1 MRLPRLALALAVM
14 AGLLACA
21 PVPEVSQSM
30 PDAELRAKVYRHD
43 GPPALTL
50 YTMVSNANGSGAHT
64 SLMVN
69 GSQRVIFDPAGS
81 FRHPRIA
88 TKNDVVFGVTPVI
101 EDTYTRF
108 HARETFH
115 VIVQHV
121 EVSPEV
127 AEDVL
132 ARVLAQGPIPR
143 AQCAHSTADILRDV
157 PGLNGAFSST
167 WFPKQLADQF
177 GQLPGATTQR
187 LYEYDDA
194 DRFKALDVFDPER
207 VKAQQAQQAQEARQ
221 AGKTAE

>member
-1 MRLPRLALALAVM
+1 MTMPRLALALAVM
-14 AGLLACA
+14 VGLSACA
-21 PVPEVSQSM
+21 PVPEPTQSVT
-30 PDAELRAKVYRHD
+30 DAELREKIYRHD

-50 YTMVSNANGSGAHT
+50 FTMVNNSNGSGAHT

-88 TKNDVVFGVTPVI
+88 TKNDVIYGVTPVM

-121 EVSPEV
+121 EVPPQV

-132 ARVLAQGPIPR
+132 ARVLAQGPVPR
-143 AQCAHSTADILRDV
+143 AQCARSTSDLLSDV
-157 PGLNGAFSST
+157 PGLNGAIRST

-194 DRFKALDVFDPER
+194 DRFKALEAFDAER
-207 VKAQQAQQAQEARQ
+207 VRASQAAAAAASE
-221 AGKTAE
+221 

>member
-1 MRLPRLALALAVM
+1 
-14 AGLLACA
+14 
-21 PVPEVSQSM
+21 
-30 PDAELRAKVYRHD
+30 
-43 GPPALTL
+43 LTL
-50 YTMVSNANGSGAHT
+50 FTMVNNSNGSGAHT

-88 TKNDVVFGVTPVI
+88 TKNDVVFGVTPVM

-121 EVSPEV
+121 EVPPQV

-132 ARVLAQGPIPR
+132 RRVLATGPVPR
-143 AQCAHSTADILRDV
+143 AQCALSTSELLRDV
-157 PGLNGAFSST
+157 PGLNGAIRST
-167 WFPKQLADQF
+167 WFPNQLADQF

-187 LYEYDDA
+187 LYEYDDP
-194 DRFKALDVFDPER
+194 DRFKALESFDPDR
-207 VKAQQAQQAQEARQ
+207 VKASQAAAAAAQAE
-221 AGKTAE
+221 

>member
-1 MRLPRLALALAVM
+1 MLGLA
-14 AGLLACA
+14 ACA
-21 PVPEVSQSM
+21 PVPEPSQSLT
-30 PDAELRAKVYRHD
+30 DAELREQIYRHD

-50 YTMVSNANGSGAHT
+50 FTMVNNSNGSGAHT

-88 TKNDVVFGVTPVI
+88 TKNDVVFGVTPVM

-121 EVSPEV
+121 EVPPQV

-132 ARVLAQGPIPR
+132 RRVLATGPVPR
-143 AQCAHSTADILRDV
+143 AQCALSTSELLRDV
-157 PGLNGAFSST
+157 PGLNGAIRST
-167 WFPKQLADQF
+167 WFPNQLADQF

-187 LYEYDDA
+187 LYEYDDP
-194 DRFKALDVFDPER
+194 DRFKALESFDPDR
-207 VKAQQAQQAQEARQ
+207 VKASQAAAAAAQAE
-221 AGKTAE
+221 

>member
-1 MRLPRLALALAVM
+1 MLGLA
-14 AGLLACA
+14 ACA
-21 PVPEVSQSM
+21 PAPEPSQSLT
-30 PDAELRAKVYRHD
+30 DAELREQIYRHD

-50 YTMVSNANGSGAHT
+50 FTMVNNSNGSGAHT

-88 TKNDVVFGVTPVI
+88 TKNDVVFGVTPVM

-121 EVSPEV
+121 EVPPQV

-132 ARVLAQGPIPR
+132 RRVLATGPVPR
-143 AQCAHSTADILRDV
+143 AQCALSTSELLRDV
-157 PGLNGAFSST
+157 PGLNGAIRST
-167 WFPKQLADQF
+167 WFPNQLADQF

-187 LYEYDDA
+187 LYEYDDP
-194 DRFKALDVFDPER
+194 DRFKALESFDPDR
-207 VKAQQAQQAQEARQ
+207 VKASQAAAAAAQAE
-221 AGKTAE
+221 

>member
-1 MRLPRLALALAVM
+1 MTPTRVVLALAVM
-14 AGLLACA
+14 LGLAACA
-21 PVPEVSQSM
+21 PVPEPSQTFS
-30 PDAELRAKVYRHD
+30 DAELREQIYRHD

-50 YTMVSNANGSGAHT
+50 FTMVNNSNGSGAHT

-88 TKNDVVFGVTPVI
+88 TKNDVVFGVTPVM

-121 EVSPEV
+121 EVPPQV

-132 ARVLAQGPIPR
+132 RRVLATGPVPR
-143 AQCAHSTADILRDV
+143 AQCALSTSELLRDV
-157 PGLNGAFSST
+157 PGLNGAIRST
-167 WFPKQLADQF
+167 WFPNQLAEQF

-187 LYEYDDA
+187 LYEYDDP
-194 DRFKALDVFDPER
+194 DRFKALESFDPDR
-207 VKAQQAQQAQEARQ
+207 VKASQAAA
-221 AGKTAE
+221 AAAE

>member
-1 MRLPRLALALAVM
+1 MTPTRVVLALAVM
-14 AGLLACA
+14 LGLAACA
-21 PVPEVSQSM
+21 PVPEPSQTFS
-30 PDAELRAKVYRHD
+30 DAELREQIYRHD

-50 YTMVSNANGSGAHT
+50 FTMVNNSNGSGAHT

-88 TKNDVVFGVTPVI
+88 TKNDVVFGVTPVM

-115 VIVQHV
+115 VIVQHI
-121 EVSPEV
+121 EVPPEV

-132 ARVLAQGPIPR
+132 RRVLATGPVPR
-143 AQCAHSTADILRDV
+143 AQCALSTSELLRDV
-157 PGLNGAFSST
+157 PGLNGAIRST
-167 WFPKQLADQF
+167 WFPNQLAEQF

-187 LYEYDDA
+187 LYEYDDP
-194 DRFKALDVFDPER
+194 DRFKALESFDPDR
-207 VKAQQAQQAQEARQ
+207 VKASQAAA
-221 AGKTAE
+221 AAAE

>member
-1 MRLPRLALALAVM
+1 MTPTRVVLALAVM
-14 AGLLACA
+14 LGLAACA
-21 PVPEVSQSM
+21 PVPEPAQTFS
-30 PDAELRAKVYRHD
+30 DAELREQIYRHD

-50 YTMVSNANGSGAHT
+50 FTMVNNSNGSGAHT

-88 TKNDVVFGVTPVI
+88 TKNDVVFGVTPVM

-121 EVSPEV
+121 EVPPQV

-132 ARVLAQGPIPR
+132 RRVLATGPVPR
-143 AQCAHSTADILRDV
+143 AQCALSTSELLRDV
-157 PGLNGAFSST
+157 PGLNGAIRST
-167 WFPKQLADQF
+167 WFPNQLAEQF

-187 LYEYDDA
+187 LYEYDDP
-194 DRFKALDVFDPER
+194 DRFKALESFDPDR
-207 VKAQQAQQAQEARQ
+207 VKASQAAA
-221 AGKTAE
+221 AAAE

>member
-1 MRLPRLALALAVM
+1 MTMPRIALALAVM
-14 AGLLACA
+14 VGLSACA
-21 PVPEVSQSM
+21 PVPEPTQSVT
-30 PDAELRAKVYRHD
+30 DAELREKIYRHD

-50 YTMVSNANGSGAHT
+50 FTMVNNSNGSGAHT

-88 TKNDVVFGVTPVI
+88 TKNDVIYGVTPVM

-121 EVSPEV
+121 EVPPQV

-132 ARVLAQGPIPR
+132 ARVLAQGPVPR
-143 AQCAHSTADILRDV
+143 AQCARSTSDLLSDV
-157 PGLNGAFSST
+157 PGLNGAIRST

-194 DRFKALDVFDPER
+194 DRFKALEAFDAER
-207 VKAQQAQQAQEARQ
+207 VRASQAAAAAASE
-221 AGKTAE
+221 

>member
-1 MRLPRLALALAVM
+1 MTMPRLALALAVM
-14 AGLLACA
+14 VGLSACA
-21 PVPEVSQSM
+21 PVPEPTQSVT
-30 PDAELRAKVYRHD
+30 DAELREKIYRHD

-50 YTMVSNANGSGAHT
+50 FTMVNNSNGSGAHT
-64 SLMVN
+64 ALMVN

-88 TKNDVVFGVTPVI
+88 TKNDVIYGVTPVM

-121 EVSPEV
+121 EVPPQV

-143 AQCAHSTADILRDV
+143 AQCARSTSDLLSDV
-157 PGLNGAFSST
+157 PGLNGAIRST
-167 WFPKQLADQF
+167 WFPNQLAEQF

-194 DRFKALDVFDPER
+194 DRFKALEAFDAER
-207 VKAQQAQQAQEARQ
+207 VRASQAAAAAASE
-221 AGKTAE
+221 

>member
-1 MRLPRLALALAVM
+1 MTSSRVALALAVM
-14 AGLLACA
+14 LGLAACA
-21 PVPEVSQSM
+21 PVPEPSQSLT
-30 PDAELRAKVYRHD
+30 DAELREQIYRHD

-50 YTMVSNANGSGAHT
+50 FTMVNNSNGSGAHT

-88 TKNDVVFGVTPVI
+88 TKNDVVFGVTPVM

-121 EVSPEV
+121 EVPPQV

-132 ARVLAQGPIPR
+132 RRVLATGPVPR
-143 AQCAHSTADILRDV
+143 AQCALSTSELLRDV
-157 PGLNGAFSST
+157 PGLNGAIRST
-167 WFPKQLADQF
+167 WFPNQLADQF

-187 LYEYDDA
+187 LYEYDDP
-194 DRFKALDVFDPER
+194 DRFKALESFDPDR
-207 VKAQQAQQAQEARQ
+207 VKASQAAAAAAQAE
-221 AGKTAE
+221 

>member
-1 MRLPRLALALAVM
+1 MTMPRLALALAVM
-14 AGLLACA
+14 VGLSACA
-21 PVPEVSQSM
+21 PVPEPTQTVT
-30 PDAELRAKVYRHD
+30 DAELREKIYRHD

-50 YTMVSNANGSGAHT
+50 FTMVNNSNGSGAHT

-88 TKNDVVFGVTPVI
+88 TKNDVIYGVTPVM

-121 EVSPEV
+121 EVPPQV

-143 AQCAHSTADILRDV
+143 AQCARSTSDLLSDV
-157 PGLNGAFSST
+157 PGLNGAIRST
-167 WFPKQLADQF
+167 WFPNQLAEQF

-194 DRFKALDVFDPER
+194 DRFKALEAFDAER
-207 VKAQQAQQAQEARQ
+207 VRASQAAAAAASE
-221 AGKTAE
+221 

>member
-1 MRLPRLALALAVM
+1 MTLVTMPRLALAIALM
-14 AGLLACA
+14 AGLSACA

-30 PDAELRAKVYRHD
+30 TDMELREKIYRHD

-50 YTMVSNANGSGAHT
+50 FTMVNNSNGSGAHT

-88 TKNDVVFGVTPVI
+88 TRNDVVFGVTPVM

-121 EVSPEV
+121 EVPPEV

-132 ARVLAQGPIPR
+132 TRVLAQGPIPR
-143 AQCAHSTADILRDV
+143 AQCARSTSELLRDV
-157 PGLNGAFSST
+157 PGLNGAIRST
-167 WFPKQLADQF
+167 WFPNQLADQF
-177 GQLPGATTQR
+177 GRLPGATTQR

-194 DRFKALDVFDPER
+194 DRFKALDSFDPDR
-207 VKAQQAQQAQEARQ
+207 VKAQQTAQAA
-221 AGKTAE
+221 AE

>member
-1 MRLPRLALALAVM
+1 MSLPRLLLAILVM
-14 AGLLACA
+14 AGLSACA
-21 PVPEVSQSM
+21 SIPDPSQSM
-30 PDAELRAKVYRHD
+30 SDTEITAKVYRHD

-50 YTMVSNANGSGAHT
+50 FTMVNNSNGSGAHT

-88 TKNDVVFGVTPVI
+88 TKNDVVYGVTPVM

-132 ARVLAQGPIPR
+132 RRVLAQGPIPR
-143 AQCAHSTADILRDV
+143 AQCALSTSELLRDV
-157 PGLNGAFSST
+157 PGLNGAIRST
-167 WFPKQLADQF
+167 WFPNQLAAQF

-194 DRFKALDVFDPER
+194 DRFKALESFDPER
-207 VKAQQAQQAQEARQ
+207 VKAAQAAQAV
-221 AGKTAE
+221 AE

>member
-1 MRLPRLALALAVM
+1 MTLVTMPRLALAIALM
-14 AGLLACA
+14 AGLSACA

-30 PDAELRAKVYRHD
+30 TDMELREKIYRHD

-50 YTMVSNANGSGAHT
+50 FTMVNNSNGSGAHT

-88 TKNDVVFGVTPVI
+88 TRNDVVFGVTPVM

-121 EVSPEV
+121 EVPPEV

-132 ARVLAQGPIPR
+132 NRVLAQGPIPR
-143 AQCAHSTADILRDV
+143 AQCARSTSELLRDV
-157 PGLNGAFSST
+157 PGLNGAIRST
-167 WFPKQLADQF
+167 WFPNQLADQF
-177 GQLPGATTQR
+177 GRLQGATTQR

-194 DRFKALDVFDPER
+194 DRFKALESFDPDR
-207 VKAQQAQQAQEARQ
+207 VKAQQTAQAA
-221 AGKTAE
+221 AE

>member
-1 MRLPRLALALAVM
+1 MTIPRLALALAVM
-14 AGLLACA
+14 VGLTACA
-21 PVPEVSQSM
+21 PVPETSQSM
-30 PDAELRAKVYRHD
+30 TDSELREKVYRHD

-50 YTMVSNANGSGAHT
+50 FTMVNNSNGSGAHT

-88 TKNDVVFGVTPVI
+88 TKNDVVYGVTPVM

-132 ARVLAQGPIPR
+132 RRVLAQGPIPR
-143 AQCAHSTADILRDV
+143 AQCALSTSELLRDV
-157 PGLNGAFSST
+157 PGLNGAIRST
-167 WFPKQLADQF
+167 WFPNQLAAQF

-194 DRFKALDVFDPER
+194 DRFKALESFDPER
-207 VKAQQAQQAQEARQ
+207 VKAAQAAQAV
-221 AGKTAE
+221 AE

>member
-1 MRLPRLALALAVM
+1 MTFPRLAMALAVCL
-14 AGLLACA
+14 GLSACA
-21 PVPEVSQSM
+21 PVPESSQSM
-30 PDAELRAKVYRHD
+30 TDAELRAKVYRHD

-50 YTMVSNANGSGAHT
+50 YTMVNNSNGSGAHT

-81 FRHPRIA
+81 FRHPQIA
-88 TKNDVVFGVTPVI
+88 TRNDVIYGVTPVM

-121 EVSPEV
+121 EVPPDV

-132 ARVLAQGPIPR
+132 RRVLATGPIPR
-143 AQCAHSTADILRDV
+143 AQCARSTSDLLRDV
-157 PGLNGAFSST
+157 PGLNGAIRST

-177 GQLPGATTQR
+177 GRLPGATTER

-194 DRFKALDVFDPER
+194 DRFKALEVFDPER
-207 VKAQQAQQAQEARQ
+207 VKASQAMAEAR
-221 AGKTAE
+221 AAVAAE